1 MARGGLSA
9 TRATEIIDFLA
20 SRGTTAFS
28 LSELARELQ
37 INVASCHAIL
47 QGLAKSG
54 HLSRHPKHKTYTLG
68 PALVAIGHVALRNH
82 ELIARAE
89 AAAAELSK
97 SEGVEVLL
105 SMRAGDTV
113 LGLAHFQLD
122 RVSKSLLRTGQRLPL
137 QVPYG
142 ATFVAWETEQEI
154 ERWIHQGF
162 KSKVALEQAE
172 ELRALLALIRER
184 GYQISLK
191 LDERIDRAAMTASW
205 DRNSYVR
212 QAADRMQH
220 IHGHFDL
227 LFFDSLTESSDET
240 YAVEFITAPLF
251 DPHNRALYA
260 ITLYNFDRKMSAR
273 DIQVRLSKLLAMCSS
288 ITREY

>member
-28 LSELARELQ
+28 LSELARELE

-47 QGLAKSG
+47 QGLTKSG
-54 HLSRHPKHKTYTLG
+54 HLSRHPKHKTFTLG

-82 ELIARAE
+82 ALIARAE
-89 AAAAELSK
+89 AAAAELSR
-97 SEGVEVLL
+97 SEDVEVLL

-122 RVSKSLLRTGQRLPL
+122 RTSRSFLRTGQRLPL

-142 ATFVAWETEQEI
+142 ATFVAWETEGEI
-154 ERWIHQGF
+154 DRWISQGF
-162 KSKVALEQAE
+162 QTAVEPQQAE
-172 ELRALLALIRER
+172 ELRSLLSLIRTR
-184 GYQISLK
+184 GYQISLT
-191 LDERIDRAAMTASW
+191 LDDRIDLSSMAAGW
-205 DRNSYVR
+205 EPKKYVR
-212 QAADRMQH
+212 HAAQRMRNVH
-220 IHGHFDL
+220 DHFDL
-227 LFFDSLTESSDET
+227 LFFDSLADGGDET

-251 DPHNRALYA
+251 DPHNKALYA
-260 ITLYNFDRKMSAR
+260 ITLYNFDRKLGAKE
-273 DIQVRLSKLLAMCSS
+273 IQARLSKLLSMCASVG
-288 ITREY
+288 REF